1 MKVARFVLKIV
12 ALSLAAAAAVC
23 AIIAYWDNL
32 LSFGAGVGEK
42 FKKNVDLPS
51 EYDDYVEE

>member
-1 MKVARFVLKIV
+1 MYKRLATDLVKIFNDNVVL
-12 ALSLAAAAAVC
+12 AGMS
-23 AIIAYWDNL
+23 II
-32 LSFGAGVGEK
+32 GEK